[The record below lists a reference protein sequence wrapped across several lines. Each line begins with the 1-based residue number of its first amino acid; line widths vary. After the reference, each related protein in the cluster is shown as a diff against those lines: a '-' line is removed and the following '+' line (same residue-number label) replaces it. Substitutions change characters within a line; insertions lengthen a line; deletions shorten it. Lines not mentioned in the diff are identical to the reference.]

1 MNCARTSAGDHGAPL
16 WWRRDWILGSILF
29 AAVILTYQPVWQAG
43 FVWDD
48 DDYITTNLCIVG
60 PLGLKEIWTTSS
72 ADICPLTITTFWV
85 EHALWGFWPL
95 PYHLVNVLL
104 QGACAIAL
112 WRVLRSLHVP
122 GAWLG
127 AALWA
132 LHLVQVES
140 VAWVIE
146 LKNVQSGLFYL
157 LSTLFF
163 IKGLK
168 AREGASQSGWNW
180 NDAWTLLFAALAMAS
195 KSSTVILPAVLCLC
209 AWWVEGRWHWRNLA
223 KVGPIFLMAIVASVI
238 TMWTQKLQL
247 DLAPLAERSWP
258 ERLVTAGDAVWFY
271 LGKLLWPHPLMA
283 IYPRWEIDA
292 AQWTSWL
299 PLLAVIIVLM
309 ILWLKRQSWSRPYFF
324 TFAYFLVALIPVLG
338 LINLNF
344 FHYSFVADHFQ
355 YLADMG
361 PLALAGAGLGRLLHF
376 TLPGKMWSQ
385 SILCAGLLLFLGA
398 WSWQRAWVYESE
410 ETLWADTL
418 KKNQN
423 CWAGYMNL
431 GKAFL
436 QEGQMD
442 EAKIQFQTALKIN
455 PNYAEAY
462 SNLGNI
468 LQQEGRN
475 VEAIEQYE
483 QTLRLKP
490 NLAETHLN
498 LGNGLLKTGQ
508 LSKAMEHYEQAL
520 KINPYLSEAQNGMGA
535 VFALRGQ
542 TSQAMEHYEQALQI
556 KPDYAEAHNNLGMV
570 QYQAGHTVEAISQ
583 FEAALRIN
591 PDYTNA
597 QNNLV
602 KARTQQNPAQK

>member
-1 MNCARTSAGDHGAPL
+1 MSSRAF
-16 WWRRDWILGSILF
+16 WWRHDWFRGLLLLL
-29 AAVILTYQPVWQAG
+29 AVILVYQPVWFAG
-43 FVWDD
+43 FIWDD
-48 DDYITTNLCIVG
+48 NATVRANLCIVG
-60 PLGLKEIWTTSS
+60 PLGVKEIWTTSS

-104 QGACAIAL
+104 QGVCAIVL

-209 AWWVEGRWHWRNLA
+209 AWWAEGRWHWRHLV
-223 KVGPIFLMAIVASVI
+223 KVGPVFLLAIVASVI

-258 ERLVTAGDAVWFY
+258 ERLVTAGAAVWFY
-271 LGKLLWPHPLMA
+271 LGKLIWPHPLMA
-283 IYPRWEIDA
+283 IYPRWEIAA

-299 PLLAVIIVLM
+299 PLLTVIIVLM

-324 TFAYFLVALIPVLG
+324 AFAYFLVALIPVLG

-344 FHYSFVADHFQ
+344 FHYSFVADHLQ
-355 YLADMG
+355 NLAGMG

-410 ETLWADTL
+410 ETLWTDTL
-418 KKNQN
+418 SKNPD
-423 CWAGYMNL
+423 CWTAYNNL
-431 GKAFL
+431 GKVF
-436 QEGQMD
+436 EDKGQLD
-442 EAKIQFQTALKIN
+442 EALDQYQKSLKIN
-455 PNYAEAY
+455 PNFADSYY
-462 SNLGNI
+462 NLGNVF
-468 LQQEGRN
+468 LQKGRRD
-475 VEAIEQYE
+475 EAIEQY
-483 QTLRLKP
+483 RKA
-490 NLAETHLN
+490 LA
-498 LGNGLLKTGQ
+498 
-508 LSKAMEHYEQAL
+508 
-520 KINPYLSEAQNGMGA
+520 INPAHA
-535 VFALRGQ
+535 
-542 TSQAMEHYEQALQI
+542 
-556 KPDYAEAHNNLGMV
+556 PAHNNLGAV
-570 QYQAGHTVEAISQ
+570 LFQEGQVNEAIAQ
-583 FEAALRIN
+583 IQEAVRLR
-591 PDYTNA
+591 PDYRDA
-597 QNNLV
+597 QNNLTKV
-602 KARTQQNPAQK
+602 KAILQQRSVPK